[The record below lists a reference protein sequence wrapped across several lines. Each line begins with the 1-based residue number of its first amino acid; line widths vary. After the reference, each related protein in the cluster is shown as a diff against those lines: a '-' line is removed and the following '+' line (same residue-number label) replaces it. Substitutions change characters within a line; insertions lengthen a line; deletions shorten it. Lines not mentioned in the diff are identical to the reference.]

1 MRPHVSGTIKAT
13 GERRKDVNFMNKA
26 LLIIDVQRALCSGE
40 EEAFDSRRL
49 IERIN
54 KRSSPAR
61 ERRDPRCRHS
71 ARGRKRPFGIRF
83 GRVEARSPA
92 RSEADDIHVRK
103 TAPDSFHHTELQDIL
118 AARSIDE
125 LVICGLQ
132 SECCVDATTRRALA
146 LGYPVTLVSD
156 GHSTMDTA
164 ALKAPQSPRKSTK
177 RCRRADFGS
186 RIRLIPAADVRIEA

>member
-1 MRPHVSGTIKAT
+1 
-13 GERRKDVNFMNKA
+13 MNTA

-54 KRSSPAR
+54 KVAR
-61 ERRDPRCRHS
+61 LARNAAIPVIVIQHEEEKGPLEYGSEGWKLDPRLD
-71 ARGRKRPFGIRF
+71 AGP
-83 GRVEARSPA
+83 
-92 RSEADDIHVRK
+92 DDIRVRK
-103 TAPDSFHHTELQDIL
+103 TAPDSFHHTELQGIL
-118 AARSIDE
+118 TARSIDE

-164 ALKAPQSPRKSTK
+164 ALKAPQISAQINEALS
-177 RCRRADFGS
+177 AGDFGS

>member
-1 MRPHVSGTIKAT
+1 
-13 GERRKDVNFMNKA
+13 MNTA

-54 KRSSPAR
+54 KVAR
-61 ERRDPRCRHS
+61 VARNAAIPVIVIQHEEEKGPFEYGSEGWKLDPRLDT
-71 ARGRKRPFGIRF
+71 G
-83 GRVEARSPA
+83 V
-92 RSEADDIHVRK
+92 DDIHVRK
-103 TAPDSFHHTELQDIL
+103 TAPDSFHHTELLDIL

-146 LGYPVTLVSD
+146 LG
-156 GHSTMDTA
+156 
-164 ALKAPQSPRKSTK
+164 
-177 RCRRADFGS
+177 
-186 RIRLIPAADVRIEA
+186 IR